1 MGRLGSLLGCLGG
14 HFGADLRSTWGPG
27 ASENSVFRR
36 VFADFHTFSRF
47 DENQQKPNGK
57 PQFSIVP
64 GPKFHPKSAPNRSKI
79 SFRGVLGPQER
90 PQTSRDPS
98 QDPPRTPRDPPGP
111 PQDPPGPPQ
120 EGPKALP
127 GPPRTPP
134 RTPRDPR
141 EPPGRPP
148 GAPRDA
154 PGSPLGALRD
164 PPGLPRSPQDHPQT
178 SGTPRDPS
186 KIADLGRPKLQIL
199 NGFGGRFIE
208 NTPPKH
214 LSDPR
219 KLQI

>member
-1 MGRLGSLLGCLGG
+1 MGSILGPE
-14 HFGADLRSTWGPG
+14 T
-27 ASENSVFRR
+27 SEHSVFLRFFLQTFMNSRDSMKINKNPTENYNFQWFRGLNSTPRR
-36 VFADFHTFSRF
+36 
-47 DENQQKPNGK
+47 
-57 PQFSIVP
+57 PQI
-64 GPKFHPKSAPNRSKI
+64 GPKSASGGSWGPRNGPRPPGTPPKTLPGP
-79 SFRGVLGPQER
+79 RG
-90 PQTSRDPS
+90 T
-98 QDPPRTPRDPPGP
+98 PPGP

-154 PGSPLGALRD
+154 PGSPPGALRD

-186 KIADLGRPKLQIL
+186 KIADLGRPKLQMF
-199 NGFGGRFIE
+199 NGFGGRFGQE
-208 NTPPKH
+208 SGPPREP
-214 LSDPR
+214 PR
-219 KLQI
+219 SPKLLVWVPRNCK